1 MCHLLKY
8 KFSHKFINVPRKA
21 LEDIKFQASIIDI
34 EENIKQLKSLIQ
46 NKHIEFVFNIDQ
58 MSCLE
63 CEDLQDRILIVLINN
78 KSAYASYPVSPKV

>member
-34 EENIKQLKSLIQ
+34 EENFVIFAIK
-46 NKHIEFVFNIDQ
+46 IDQ
-58 MSCLE
+58 KCKFQV
-63 CEDLQDRILIVLINN
+63 CGV
-78 KSAYASYPVSPKV
+78 V